1 MRFYLSKKI
10 RNSYTNLHHPL
21 SLVNFGYKN
30 YIVKRRISDKKK
42 GKREKERIRLRE

>member
-1 MRFYLSKKI
+1 MRFFLSKKI

-42 GKREKERIRLRE
+42 REKERIRLRE